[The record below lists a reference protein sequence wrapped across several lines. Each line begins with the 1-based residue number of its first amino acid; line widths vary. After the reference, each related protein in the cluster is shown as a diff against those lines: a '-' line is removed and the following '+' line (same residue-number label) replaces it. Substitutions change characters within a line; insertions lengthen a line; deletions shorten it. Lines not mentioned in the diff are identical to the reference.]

1 MIRSGRHAILVTTRT
16 APLVVWV
23 FAGLLPMAVAGWPVP
38 VLAEE
43 PAKQDQEEE
52 RKPEEKKEAAKP
64 APPAASPK
72 PKTGTPPAAPAAPP
86 PTLRFTDDDL
96 DKYRRPAPMEE
107 LEEEPDAAPVAS
119 APAKPAAASVQ
130 DPKAPR
136 RLLTKPKPRPAPPP
150 PDPLKAFK
158 ERDAMEDFRAEQ
170 IRTLRDRATQLE
182 GRLTYLKAKQDAL
195 VNPGALQ
202 VGQTRGQEGAPGEPP
217 PPKANPYRPGD
228 PHTGA
233 GKIAIGGFFPPIPPA
248 QTEDDKQKDKTL
260 KVRDLIADIKKEME
274 TVEADLAQVRE
285 DLVAAELRFGSGA
298 AIP

>member
-16 APLVVWV
+16 ATPVVWV
-23 FAGLLPMAVAGWPVP
+23 FAGLLSMAVAGWPVP

-43 PAKQDQEEE
+43 LAKQDQEEEE

-64 APPAASPK
+64 APPAAAPK
-72 PKTGTPPAAPAAPP
+72 PRTGAPPAVSAAPP

-119 APAKPAAASVQ
+119 APAKPVAASVQ
-130 DPKAPR
+130 DPNAPR

-158 ERDAMEDFRAEQ
+158 ERESMEKFRTEQ
-170 IRTLRDRATQLE
+170 VAALREKVRQLE
-182 GRLTYLKAKQDAL
+182 GRLGYLQGKRQAL
-195 VNPGALQ
+195 ASGLYPPL
-202 VGQTRGQEGAPGEPP
+202 PP
-217 PPKANPYRPGD
+217 PQSEEDRAKDANL
-228 PHTGA
+228 
-233 GKIAIGGFFPPIPPA
+233 KIG
-248 QTEDDKQKDKTL
+248 EL
-260 KVRDLIADIKKEME
+260 LADIDAEIKSLDAELGP
-274 TVEADLAQVRE
+274 ARE